1 MSVES
6 PSPPIVTPTIRA
18 HKNGLGTAALVTG
31 VASLVA
37 VLSFALLPIGLVG
50 SVVAICL
57 GVAALTR
64 GRSGGTA
71 NPGQATAGLVCGVL
85 ALGVAILFA
94 VRVGTFVA
102 SNTGPF
108 THFSNCLANAHGRA
122 QVADCIAQFARGL
135 R

>member
-6 PSPPIVTPTIRA
+6 PSPPIVTPTIRPA
-18 HKNGLGTAALVTG
+18 KNGLGTAALVTG

-37 VLSFALLPIGLVG
+37 VLSFALLPAGMVG
-50 SVVAICL
+50 SVVAICI

-85 ALGVAILFA
+85 ALGVAIWFT
-94 VRVGTFVA
+94 VRIGAFVA

-108 THFSNCLANAHGRA
+108 TQFGNCVANAHGRS
-122 QVADCIAQFARGL
+122 QVADCIAQFARGIG
-135 R
+135 